1 MEYLTFQYG
10 TATIVMFNCK
20 INPLSI
26 FLSLSLPVIKPG
38 HFRSIYDYKHP
49 CQHWKAETDA
59 ESTWSASG
67 LFDDGDKINLSIFN
81 KIFQC
86 NTIL

>member
-1 MEYLTFQYG
+1 MNMEFLTFQYG
-10 TATIVMFNCK
+10 TATIVMFYCK

-26 FLSLSLPVIKPG
+26 FFSLSLPVIKPG

-59 ESTWSASG
+59 DSTW
-67 LFDDGDKINLSIFN
+67 
-81 KIFQC
+81 
-86 NTIL
+86 